1 MGLAATQARFLAI
14 TSRKAN
20 CEFRSMELA
29 QQKLSLSRELE
40 AATQDY
46 EYAQQ
51 ATRLIW
57 DASTQ
62 DGDFRYDLTADI
74 MMSPSELNGY
84 VPSLLSRQDGKIA
97 LNKKYVDA
105 ISSVIADDGGIIYN
119 GEVLY
124 KGDAQYEV
132 AKASAF
138 TDFIENLKNNRAIS
152 SASAKKMLQT
162 DSSTGDKYYTYYVD
176 AGIGGEL
183 KGKENG
189 NIMSINT
196 MLNYVDYIVNNTAS
210 GYFERGSQEWE
221 LARDL
226 VFDFDRK
233 DYIQTQ
239 WEEITYGRPEGYTR
253 VEANDG
259 SLSCSLSS
267 EWRQQDG
274 TACLLYNGSY
284 CNDATFDNDGF
295 AEYSSH
301 AVTLSDMLNEDVTL
315 LVTGQQDYTMVLQVI
330 TDALTNG
337 TNLNANAMITKN
349 VDQWY
354 NEFINDKNDVD
365 DYYRL
370 VEQAKEGNNPA
381 ASSTLAILNYV
392 DKLAKSMYRLLMPDS
407 KVYQNGI
414 HGNPSTENMNAFYTA
429 LLNTVQ
435 RLRNNEGYGEEK
447 NYRDVGFLFSQNTL
461 TQAQNAIASAE
472 NYNCWVKSGNEWA
485 ISLSN
490 LTEGFMTDFVNAMDS
505 FQDGCLITQYANTSK
520 YITDNP
526 YMLYDVNVV
535 NNEDTGLWE
544 SEFYSVIFNNLC
556 ANGYYENQQIDDKSY
571 LDNALK
577 NGQLFVLSKDKD
589 NYYYQMRYVQ
599 AADGHIMEEAD
610 SASIAIAEREYVYK
624 KNKINF
630 KEQQIDVENKRI
642 DAELSALTTE
652 FETVKS
658 MIAKNIDKTFKLFQ
672 S

>member
-1 MGLAATQARFLAI
+1 MGLAATQARFLAT

-40 AATQDY
+40 SATQDY

-62 DGDFRYDLTADI
+62 DGDFRYALTADI

-84 VPSLLSRQDGKIA
+84 IPSLLSRQDGKIA
-97 LNKKYVDA
+97 LNKNYVNA
-105 ISSVIADDGGIIYN
+105 VSSVLTDDGGIIYN
-119 GEVLY
+119 GSVVY
-124 KGDAQYEV
+124 KGDANYDT

-152 SASAKKMLQT
+152 SASAKKMLQ
-162 DSSTGDKYYTYYVD
+162 DDGNGNKFYTYYVD
-176 AGIGGEL
+176 AGVGGEL
-183 KGKENG
+183 KGKEVG
-189 NIMSINT
+189 NVMSINS
-196 MLNYVDYIVNNTAS
+196 MLNYVDYIVNNAAS
-210 GYFERGSQEWE
+210 GYFETGSKEWE
-221 LARDL
+221 LAKDL
-226 VFDFDRK
+226 VFDFDRH
-233 DYIQTQ
+233 DRIQSV
-239 WEEITYGRPEGYTR
+239 WEAELYDKERGDLR
-253 VEANDG
+253 VDSNDG
-259 SLSCSLSS
+259 SLSCSLSES
-267 EWRQQDG
+267 WNQKDG
-274 TACLLYNGSY
+274 TTCLLYNGSY
-284 CNDATFDNDGF
+284 CNDATFDNEGV
-295 AEYSSH
+295 AKYSSH
-301 AVTLSDMLNEDVTL
+301 AVTLSDLLNEDVSL
-315 LVTGQQDYTMVLQVI
+315 LVTGQQNYTMVLQVI

-337 TNLNANAMITKN
+337 KNLNANSLITKN
-349 VDQWY
+349 VDEWY

-365 DYYRL
+365 DYYKL
-370 VEQAKEGNNPA
+370 VEHAKDGSDPA
-381 ASSTLAILNYV
+381 AASTLAILNYV
-392 DKLAKSMYRLLMPDS
+392 DKLVKSMYRLLMPDS
-407 KVYQNGI
+407 KVYQNSI
-414 HGNPSTENMNAFYTA
+414 KGNPTAENMNAFYNA
-429 LLNTVQ
+429 LLNTVE
-435 RLRNNEGYGEEK
+435 RLRNNEGYAEEK
-447 NYRDVGFLFSQNTL
+447 NYRDISMFFSQNTL
-461 TQAQNAIASAE
+461 TQAENAIAAAE

-490 LTEGFMTDFVNAMDS
+490 LTEGFLTDFVNAMDS
-505 FQDGCLITQYANTSK
+505 FQDNCLIVQSANASR

-526 YMLYDVNVV
+526 YIMYDVNVV
-535 NNEDTGLWE
+535 NEEDSGLWE

-599 AADGHIMEEAD
+599 SADGHIMEEAD
-610 SASIAIAEREYVYK
+610 SASIAVAEREYVYK

-630 KEQQIDVENKRI
+630 KEQQIDIENKRI

-658 MIAKNIDKTFKLFQ
+658 MIAKNVDKTFKLFQ